1 MKAMIRVKV
10 DYDDT
15 HKIIQLFKDVA
26 EELLIMNDGYK
37 GKIKYIRLFDT
48 IYDAAEYLNTTP
60 EVIKDVL
67 EHKAYFKTPKVKYIL
82 SRKWLR

>member
-1 MKAMIRVKV
+1 MEAKRFEDPRDK
-10 DYDDT
+10 
-15 HKIIQLFKDVA
+15 
-26 EELLIMNDGYK
+26 ELKKYKKTIYLYRRFGYK

-67 EHKAYFKTPKVKYIL
+67 EHKAYFKTPKGKFII